1 MLPDTQ
7 RSFTTR
13 VLSMITTEMR
23 LGIKR
28 LKGKGPQLQLQPML
42 SRASNLRFSMSLPV
56 RGQ

>member
-1 MLPDTQ
+1 MFPDTQ
-7 RSFTTR
+7 RSFTTP

-28 LKGKGPQLQLQPML
+28 LKGKGPQLQLQPRL
-42 SRASNLRFSMSLPV
+42 LRTSNLRFSMSLPA